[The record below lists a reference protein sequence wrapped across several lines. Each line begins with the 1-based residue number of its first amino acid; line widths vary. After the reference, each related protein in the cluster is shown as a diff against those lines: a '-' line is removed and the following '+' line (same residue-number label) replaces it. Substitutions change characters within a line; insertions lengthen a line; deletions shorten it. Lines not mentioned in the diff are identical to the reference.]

1 MRRSAVALIFAL
13 GMGFVS
19 QSSLAADMPL
29 KAPAAAPVSLYNW
42 SGFYVGGNL
51 GYGWSDASWE
61 NGDNTS
67 SFGDYPSFL
76 DITASHDMSGVI
88 GGGQIGYNYQTGPWV
103 LGVEAMFDGA
113 SIKGSFS
120 SNKTPFSLGGDDQ
133 FEARIKALMLFT
145 GRVGYAS
152 DNILAYGKAGVGVAN
167 IRAEVSDDV
176 GAFTGSGSDSHWLT
190 GPTVGV
196 GLEYGITPNLSIGV
210 EYDYLYLKS
219 ATYQLGDA
227 TGSYSWDV
235 DVRNVNLVM
244 AKLNYRFN
252 WPR

>member
-1 MRRSAVALIFAL
+1 MRRSAVALVFAL

-19 QSSLAADMPL
+19 QPSLAADMPL
-29 KAPAAAPVSLYNW
+29 KAPAIAPVSVYNW
-42 SGFYVGGNL
+42 SGLYVGGNL
-51 GYGWSDASWE
+51 GYGWTNADWE
-61 NGDNTS
+61 NLESTPPAT
-67 SFGDYPSFL
+67 FFDYTPGQTF
-76 DITASHDMSGVI
+76 SHSMSGVI
-88 GGGQIGYNYQTGPWV
+88 GGGQIGYNYQSGPWV
-103 LGVEAMFDGA
+103 FGIEAMVDAA
-113 SIKGSFS
+113 SIKGAFS
-120 SNKTPFSLGGDDQ
+120 SDTPFGAGDDQ
-133 FEARIKALMLFT
+133 FEARIKMLMLFT
-145 GRVGYAS
+145 GRLGYAW
-152 DNILAYGKAGVGVAN
+152 NNLLAYGKAGVGVAN

-196 GLEYGITPNLSIGV
+196 GLEYGITANLSIGV